1 MKGFV
6 VLRYRKFRKA
16 LNVHGTHTVC
26 YILYTKQRNLLY
38 EVTVMFRRIAMVFL
52 AGLVFASCA
61 GFGGSDT
68 TMVRKIVVGMP
79 YIPNVQF
86 AAFYVAK
93 EQGFFAAEGLDVSFD
108 YNFEN
113 DVVQR
118 VATGAG
124 VDFALASADTI
135 LLARAQSVPVVAV
148 LATSQ
153 VFPVGFISK
162 QGLPLAT
169 PADLKGKVV
178 GIPGRFG
185 ASYFGLNALLA
196 SAGMTEADV
205 TIQEI
210 GFNQTPALIE
220 DKVQVISGYVNNEPI
235 VLEKNGVAVNVL
247 RVSDFFA
254 VGSDHLIVSEAF
266 LAADREVVKAFT
278 RALKKGMQSAIANP
292 ESAHADALKQI
303 PEAQHGDTTVSMA
316 VLKATTP
323 MWQGIDGALG
333 GITPSAWE
341 NSAEVLTAMGTLQQP
356 ADLPKAYD
364 LAINE

>member
-1 MKGFV
+1 M
-6 VLRYRKFRKA
+6 
-16 LNVHGTHTVC
+16 
-26 YILYTKQRNLLY
+26 I
-38 EVTVMFRRIAMVFL
+38 RRIVMGFL
-52 AGLVFASCA
+52 VGVILVSCSSTQTA
-61 GFGGSDT
+61 QK
-68 TMVRKIVVGMP
+68 KITVGMP

-93 EQGFFAAEGLDVSFD
+93 EQGYFAQEGLDVSFD

-124 VDFALASADTI
+124 IDFALASADTI
-135 LLARAQSVPVVAV
+135 LLARAQNVPVKAV

-162 QGLPLAT
+162 EAVALAT
-169 PADLKGKVV
+169 PADLKGKVI

-196 SAGMTEADV
+196 SAGLTEADV

-235 VLEKNGVAVNVL
+235 LLEKSGVPVNVL
-247 RVSDFFA
+247 RVGDFYS
-254 VGSDHLIVSEAF
+254 VGSDHLLVSEKYLSSDRATVQAF
-266 LAADREVVKAFT
+266 I
-278 RALKKGMQSAIANP
+278 RALRKGMQSAIDNP
-292 ESAHADALKQI
+292 TSAHADALKQI
-303 PEAQHGDTTVSMA
+303 PEAKQGDTAVSMA
-316 VLKATTP
+316 VLQATTP
-323 MWQGIDGALG
+323 LWQATDVAIGTINPEAWKNSEQVLRSMGALNQDIEISTG
-333 GITPSAWE
+333 YELGLFE
-341 NSAEVLTAMGTLQQP
+341 Q
-356 ADLPKAYD
+356 
-364 LAINE
+364 

>member
-1 MKGFV
+1 M
-6 VLRYRKFRKA
+6 
-16 LNVHGTHTVC
+16 C
-26 YILYTKQRNLLY
+26 
-38 EVTVMFRRIAMVFL
+38 
-52 AGLVFASCA
+52 
-61 GFGGSDT
+61 D
-68 TMVRKIVVGMP
+68 
-79 YIPNVQF
+79 
-86 AAFYVAK
+86 
-93 EQGFFAAEGLDVSFD
+93 
-108 YNFEN
+108 
-113 DVVQR
+113 
-118 VATGAG
+118 
-124 VDFALASADTI
+124 
-135 LLARAQSVPVVAV
+135 
-148 LATSQ
+148 
-153 VFPVGFISK
+153 
-162 QGLPLAT
+162 
-169 PADLKGKVV
+169 
-178 GIPGRFG
+178 
-185 ASYFGLNALLA
+185 
-196 SAGMTEADV
+196 
-205 TIQEI
+205 
-210 GFNQTPALIE
+210 
-220 DKVQVISGYVNNEPI
+220 
-235 VLEKNGVAVNVL
+235 L